1 MSLSST
7 MTSLMDK
14 ARELTGLTE
23 KIGLAQLTNLMDG
36 FVVANLF
43 KDTNDKWLNLT
54 DKWGIDIQRIPVK
67 QNEIY
72 TASVEVKD
80 ISNMVTLV
88 CKLLNSEGQVLSNNV
103 NLYDDKYNAP
113 IQPGNEADAYIFTD
127 GYSNKNGLRTVT
139 VQVKPT
145 NCAFLMFRVASFG
158 QGSFSYRK
166 PMAVK
171 GKCSLPWTP
180 NNLVGG
186 GS

>member
-1 MSLSST
+1 
-7 MTSLMDK
+7 MTVSDVMTPLMDK
-14 ARELTGLTE
+14 ARKLTGLTE
-23 KIGLAQLTNLMDG
+23 KTGLAQLTNLMDG

-43 KDTNDKWLNLT
+43 KDTNDKWINVT
-54 DKWGIDIQRIPVK
+54 YDWGIDIQRIPVK
-67 QNEIY
+67 QNGIY

-88 CKLLNSEGQVLSNNV
+88 CKPLNSEGQILSNDDS
-103 NLYDDKYNAP
+103 LYDDKYNAP
-113 IQPGNEADAYIFTD
+113 IEPGNEANAYIFTD
-127 GYSNKNGLRTVT
+127 GYSSKNGLRTVT

-158 QGSFSYRK
+158 MGSFSYRK